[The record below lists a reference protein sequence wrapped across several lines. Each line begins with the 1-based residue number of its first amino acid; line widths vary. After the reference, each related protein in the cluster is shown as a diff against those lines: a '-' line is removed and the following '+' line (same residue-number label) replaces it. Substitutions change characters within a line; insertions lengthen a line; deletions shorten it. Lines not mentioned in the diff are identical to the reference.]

1 MNKDHPKGPFC
12 QSCAMP
18 MEKPGDFG
26 SNADGSKNNEYCH
39 FCFEKG
45 KFTDPNITEEQMIKK
60 VAGIMKQMNMPDSQ
74 VEQVKTF
81 IPMLKRWR

>member
-1 MNKDHPKGPFC
+1 MNKDQPKAPFC

-26 SNADGSKNNEYCH
+26 SNADGSKNSEYCH

-45 KFTDPNITEEQMIKK
+45 KFTDPNITKGQMIEK
-60 VAGIMKQMNMPDSQ
+60 VAGIMKQMNMADSQ
-74 VEQVKTF
+74 IEKVKTF

>member
-1 MNKDHPKGPFC
+1 MNKNQPKGPFC

-45 KFTDPNITEEQMIKK
+45 RFTDPDMTKEQMIRK

-74 VEQVKTF
+74 IEQVKAF
-81 IPMLKRWR
+81 VPMLKRWR

>member
-1 MNKDHPKGPFC
+1 VPC
-12 QSCAMP
+12 QWRSP
-18 MEKPGDFG
+18 SG

-45 KFTDPNITEEQMIKK
+45 KFTDPNVTKEQMIEK

-74 VEQVKTF
+74 IDQVKTF

>member
-1 MNKDHPKGPFC
+1 MSKNQPKGPFC

-45 KFTDPNITEEQMIKK
+45 KFTDANITKEQMIRK
-60 VAGIMKQMNMPDSQ
+60 VAGIMNQMKMPDSQ
-74 VEQVKTF
+74 IEQVKTF